1 MAISKDGKSGGWRY
15 PRTEGERIWTNQI
28 LHSVV
33 TATCCEGNTC
43 GDTGCQCK
51 DIIDEESFKKCVCAD
66 EWTKFDGRCYRYSG
80 DNTKVLFDA
89 AEAQCKEWWPTAH
102 LASVN
107 SQKELE
113 FVREYD
119 KALWLGGTDRGSEGE
134 WYWLD
139 GSQWFEDWATDKR
152 QPDNLM
158 DFQHCVQGNSYRNTL
173 GWDDENCDKK
183 HNPFLCK
190 Y

>member
-15 PRTEGERIWTNQI
+15 PRTEGAKVWTNQI

-66 EWTKFDGRCYRYSG
+66 GWTNFGGRCYKHCEIKK
-80 DNTKVLFDA
+80 NWNA
-89 AEAQCKEWWPTAH
+89 AEFTCKSWRAGAH
-102 LASVN
+102 LASVH
-107 SQKELE
+107 SKEEQDFIQKE
-113 FVREYD
+113 FPYNI
-119 KALWLGGTDRGSEGE
+119 WLGGN
-134 WYWLD
+134 
-139 GSQWFEDWATDKR
+139 DWAKERAWVWSDRSEFHFKDWYKGE
-152 QPDNLM
+152 PNNLGRA
-158 DFQHCVQGNSYRNTL
+158 QHCLLGNWDEKQRKQ
-173 GWDDENCDKK
+173 WDDENCSIKFK
-183 HNPFLCK
+183 FLCK